1 MTTTFAAILSDLDG
15 VIVDSGD
22 TVEQTWATWARS
34 IGLDPAVLHG
44 RFHGR
49 PAAEVIREVAPELDA
64 DAQAA
69 IITQMDI
76 DGPPAEVLPGAR
88 ELLDGASGLAVAIV
102 TSCSLPLAQE
112 RLRAAQMPVPAVLVT
127 SDRISAGK
135 PDPEGYRLAA
145 TELGIAP
152 ERCVV
157 LEDAPAGIAAGK
169 AAGASVIAIA
179 TTHPRSELG
188 QADAIVASVAEALA
202 LLADGGLEPEL

>member
-1 MTTTFAAILSDLDG
+1 MPAPFAAILSDLDG

-34 IGLDPAVLHG
+34 VALDPAVLDG

-49 PAAEVIREVAPELDA
+49 PAGEVIGEVAPDLDA
-64 DAQAA
+64 VEQAA
-69 IITQMDI
+69 IVTQMDI
-76 DGPPAEVLPGAR
+76 DGPPAQVLPGAR
-88 ELLDGASGLAVAIV
+88 ELLNGASGLAVAIV
-102 TSCSLPLAQE
+102 TSSPAALARE
-112 RLRAAQMPVPAVLVT
+112 RLRAARMPMPAVLVT
-127 SDRISAGK
+127 SDRLRAGK

-145 TELGIAP
+145 AELGIAP

-179 TTHPRSELG
+179 TTHARSELG
-188 QADAIVASVAEALA
+188 QADAIVASVAEALG
-202 LLADGGLEPEL
+202 LLAAGGLQAQL